1 MAGLSGYDI
10 WQMASQGESPEVLI
24 KAADVSQSARTRIE
38 NLSAELRRLTGQ
50 LQSNWQGKASD
61 RAAEAAQPIDQAL
74 QRAQEALDQ
83 ADVSLRAQ
91 ADRYAAFKKQ
101 VMPMATPQPPE
112 LTLFDQLTPWDTD
125 SELARK
131 AWFAADANNR
141 RVYAEYAAATG
152 QNQATLPQMAQ
163 ASGGVLATATAVQAT
178 AGPGVQG
185 ATSTPPQVGDAGAT
199 SPSSAG
205 SSSGDKASAPPSTNG
220 GGGGKTSASNA
231 GGGDGGGGG
240 LAGRVPTGQ
249 APAVPKQPGDR
260 TTVADLP
267 SGVPAVPL
275 ATRPPSAR
283 DTAHTSG
290 VPKGDHLAGAAGML
304 PGGMGIGDPTGT
316 RGQRTSQSPGDR
328 SAVLGKT
335 LTNAPVTAGAR
346 GAVGKVGATGVGG
359 FAPHAAHAREEE
371 DREHKRTVY
380 LEEDADAIIGSLPG
394 SVAPVIGED

>member
-1 MAGLSGYDI
+1 MAGLSGYEI
-10 WQMASQGESPEVLI
+10 WQMASQGESPEVLTR
-24 KAADVSQSARTRIE
+24 AADVSQSARTRIE

-61 RAAEAAQPIDQAL
+61 RAAAAVRPIDQAL
-74 QRAQEALDQ
+74 QRAQEALEQ
-83 ADVSLRAQ
+83 ADVSLRSQ
-91 ADRYAAFKKQ
+91 ADRYGVFQKQ
-101 VMPMATPQPPE
+101 VMPMATAQPPE

-125 SELARK
+125 NELARK
-131 AWFAADANNR
+131 AWFEADAHNR
-141 RVYAEYAAATG
+141 RLYAEYAAATG
-152 QNQATLPQMAQ
+152 QNQATLPQMVQ

-178 AGPGVQG
+178 AGPGVQS
-185 ATSTPPQVGDAGAT
+185 ATSTAPQVGDAGAT

-220 GGGGKTSASNA
+220 GGGKTSTSNA
-231 GGGDGGGGG
+231 GGVDSGGGGS
-240 LAGRVPTGQ
+240 AGRVPTGQ
-249 APAVPKQPGDR
+249 GPGVPKQPGDR

-267 SGVPAVPL
+267 SGVPAVPM

-290 VPKGDHLAGAAGML
+290 VPKGDHLAGAAPML

-316 RGQRTSQSPGDR
+316 RGQRTSQAPGDR

-346 GAVGKVGATGVGG
+346 GAAGKVGATGMGG
-359 FAPHAAHAREEE
+359 FAPHAPHAREEE
-371 DREHKRTVY
+371 DREHTRTVY
-380 LEEDADAIIGSLPG
+380 VEEDADAIIGSLPG
-394 SVAPVIGED
+394 GVAPVIGED